1 MPVVTA
7 PQDSFTSQAGES
19 AGEPEVCVT
28 PVYLVRGLCSFPAKQ
43 LIPEQTNKQT
53 KLNLSA
59 Y

>member
-28 PVYLVRGLCSFPAKQ
+28 PVSLEGLVFLPSKAANPR
-43 LIPEQTNKQT
+43 TNKQT
-53 KLNLSA
+53 NKT
-59 Y
+59 